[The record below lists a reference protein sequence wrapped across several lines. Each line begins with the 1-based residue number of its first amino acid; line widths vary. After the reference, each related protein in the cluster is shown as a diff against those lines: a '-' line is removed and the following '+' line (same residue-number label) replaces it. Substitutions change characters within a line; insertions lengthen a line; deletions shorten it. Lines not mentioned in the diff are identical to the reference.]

1 MVNITKIEQLI
12 KNKGWSNTFFAE
24 QFGRSKVWIS
34 DMKRGR
40 SLPDENV
47 LQAIADKLD
56 TTVDYLTDKTEQKNK
71 PTSNNADEL
80 RLNEKEKE
88 LLLAFRNL
96 NGPGREMILRAAG
109 VDIDRIDPKEIE

>member
-1 MVNITKIEQLI
+1 MFYENVIKLCELKGISLTSLLHDELHMSTGNITRW
-12 KNKGWSNTFFAE
+12 KNGTVPNGETISKLAAY
-24 QFGRSKVWIS
+24 FGV
-34 DMKRGR
+34 
-40 SLPDENV
+40 
-47 LQAIADKLD
+47 
-56 TTVDYLTDKTEQKNK
+56 TTDYLLGNKQKNK

>member
-40 SLPDENV
+40 SLPDENT
-47 LQAIADKLD
+47 LQTIADKLD

-71 PTSNNADEL
+71 PTDNNVSEL
-80 RLNEKEKE
+80 RPGTQEAIDIIQSLPDD
-88 LLLAFRNL
+88 LRDAALATLRNL
-96 NGPGREMILRAAG
+96 A
-109 VDIDRIDPKEIE
+109 EIANKKQNP